1 MYSRQESARTKK
13 EFWTVLG
20 KYLTPMLSSEEERV
34 NWMNYKTGEKDIY
47 FRMNV
52 DTKKA
57 SICIELTHKDP
68 GIQEI
73 YFRHFLSLKSIFEE
87 FAGKWNWEPLKLND
101 NGQQISKI
109 YLDKTGLNILNRED
123 WPELISFFKANL
135 IALDK
140 FWNSVKYSFESL
152 K

>member
-1 MYSRQESARTKK
+1 MYSRQESAKLK
-13 EFWTVLG
+13 QEFWTVLG
-20 KYLTPMLSSEEERV
+20 KYLAPIPSSEEEKI

-47 FRMNV
+47 FKMNA
-52 DTKKA
+52 DTEKA
-57 SICIELTHKDP
+57 SISIELTHKDLV
-68 GIQEI
+68 IQEI
-73 YFRHFLSLKSIFEE
+73 YFGHFITLKSVFEE
-87 FAGKWNWEPLKLND
+87 FAGRWNWEPLKLND
-101 NGQQISKI
+101 NGQQVSKI
-109 YLDKTGLNILNRED
+109 YLEKTGLNILNREN